1 MQTIGER
8 LEEAR
13 KRKGISI
20 REASEAT
27 KIRSE
32 YLHKFES
39 NSLDINLPEIY
50 IRGFLR
56 SYAIYLK
63 LNGDKLMADYKALAP
78 SDGRMPKRENREV
91 YGRVDIGASA
101 PQPVAEQVP
110 DAENADGAQPAVAG
124 SPKVRSSAFPA
135 SAGASVGATQIDL
148 GLVIKAGVAMIAVI
162 LIVAIFF
169 GIRAISSGSPKPLTE
184 LKPVPQ
190 QSLVLSAIGPV
201 EVQVREDAVD
211 GPIVWRGRMDA
222 NDSHSLPKKGKLYL
236 TATAMENLQ
245 IEINGRRAPNPHS
258 GRMTVQIP

>member
-32 YLHKFES
+32 YLHKFEN

-56 SYAIYLK
+56 NYAIYLK
-63 LNGDKLMADYKALAP
+63 LNGDKLIADYKTLAP
-78 SDGRMPKRENREV
+78 SDGKASRRENREV
-91 YGRVDIGASA
+91 YGRVDLASTPRQTPAEPASGTEEPAA
-101 PQPVAEQVP
+101 PAAAPSSS
-110 DAENADGAQPAVAG
+110 N
-124 SPKVRSSAFPA
+124 VRYSAFPA
-135 SAGASVGATQIDL
+135 SAGSSAAPIDIGLLIKVGA
-148 GLVIKAGVAMIAVI
+148 VAVAVI
-162 LIVAIFF
+162 LVVLIFF
-169 GIRAISSGSPKPLTE
+169 GIRAISGGSDKPSTE
-184 LKPVPQ
+184 LKSATQ
-190 QSLVLSAIGPV
+190 QMLVLTAIGPV
-201 EVQVREDAVD
+201 EVQVREESAD
-211 GPIVWRGRMDA
+211 GPIIWRGQMEA

-245 IEINGRRAPNPHS
+245 IEIGGKRAPNPHS
-258 GRMTVQIP
+258 GKLTVQIP

>member
-56 SYAIYLK
+56 NYANYLK
-63 LNGDKLMADYKALAP
+63 LNGDKLIADYKTLAP
-78 SDGRMPKRENREV
+78 GDGRSSKRENREV
-91 YGRVDIGASA
+91 YGRVDLGSTAR
-101 PQPVAEQVP
+101 
-110 DAENADGAQPAVAG
+110 QPATEPAPGAEDSDAGAVAPA
-124 SPKVRSSAFPA
+124 STKVRSSAFPTSTGPSTTPIDPA
-135 SAGASVGATQIDL
+135 LLIKGGAVVL
-148 GLVIKAGVAMIAVI
+148 AVI
-162 LIVAIFF
+162 IIVVIVFA
-169 GIRAISSGSPKPLTE
+169 IRAMSGGSA
-184 LKPVPQ
+184 KPVAEAKPGVQ
-190 QSLVLSAIGPV
+190 PTLVLTAIGPV
-201 EVQVREDAVD
+201 EVQVREETAD
-211 GPIVWRGRMDA
+211 GPIIWRGQMEA
-222 NDSHSLPKKGKLYL
+222 NDSHSLPKRGKLFL

-245 IEINGRRAPNPHS
+245 IEINGKRAPNPHS
-258 GRMTVQIP
+258 GRLTVQIP